1 MTALPALPATP
12 RGAVPAQSS
21 ARTIVTLVVFAT
33 ALALGVA
40 VHVATSTPPRT
51 VDRFP
56 TITGAAPEPPTSAAI
71 TRAITA
77 KDPKALAGAYSAEL
91 LQAFQSAIAPLVDV
105 DEIRYTGG
113 VEQAGETLAS
123 YVATGR
129 DDQGQSV
136 ITGFVIHVK
145 DGSITGFN

>member
-1 MTALPALPATP
+1 MTALPAYPPTEPGATSP
-12 RGAVPAQSS
+12 RNAWRPIA
-21 ARTIVTLVVFAT
+21 TLVLFAA

-40 VHVATSTPPRT
+40 VHVAAATPAPT

-56 TITGAAPEPPTSAAI
+56 TINRGAPEPATSAAI

-91 LQAFQSAIAPLVDV
+91 LQAFQGAIVPLVDV

-113 VEQAGETLAS
+113 VEQDGETLAS
-123 YVATGR
+123 YVATGQ
-129 DDQGQSV
+129 DQQGQPV